1 MQQLYLIA
9 REAIKPVEPRTTVRI
24 GKKAAKVPLARR
36 HREATEKLLALL
48 AELEGKDILI
58 SYCGGSRSHW
68 WFDDLRLNRLKVER
82 GLSSAGVLVLRG
94 TNHQNVRIFLNC
106 LWDIREQNY
115 DGKPYWLVDFW
126 NGWGEYPIDPYR
138 PKGYQSLTIKSAR

>member
-1 MQQLYLIA
+1 MEQLGFFA
-9 REAIKPVEPRTTVRI
+9 REDIKPVEPRTTVRI

-36 HREATEKLLALL
+36 RREATEKLKALL

-68 WFDDLRLNRLKVER
+68 WFDDLRLSRLKVEG
-82 GLSSAGVLVLRG
+82 GLSSSGVLVLRG
-94 TNHQNVRIFLNC
+94 TNRQNVRISLHC
-106 LWDIREQNY
+106 LWNVREQHY

-126 NGWGEYPIDPYR
+126 NGWREYPVDPYR
-138 PKGYQSLTIKSAR
+138 PKGYESLTMKSAR